1 MQHSQKK
8 TPKQTL
14 PIPSQLQ
21 LPKVSMVQA
30 PRPVSFAQGVR
41 LHVWLLWLNV
51 MFVKFIHIVGCICRS
66 FIFSTVGRSSSNECA
81 NIYLSVLLLMGI
93 WVVSNLLP
101 GAFLFMG
108 FGADMY
114 TLLLDTRSRITTK
127 PWCGHVFCFENSAV
141 VLQSGLPSTPF

>member
-1 MQHSQKK
+1 
-8 TPKQTL
+8 
-14 PIPSQLQ
+14 
-21 LPKVSMVQA
+21 MVRA

-81 NIYLSVLLLMGI
+81 NTYLSVLLLMGI

-108 FGADMY
+108 FGADMF
-114 TLLLDTRSRITTK
+114 TLLLDARSRVASHGVGM
-127 PWCGHVFCFENSAV
+127 CSALENSASSSPEWFCHQ
-141 VLQSGLPSTPF
+141 LHSESECF